1 MPSTIVLPSGDTV
14 CVDNEPLLIGRD
26 AVCQVSLPHET
37 ALRPQHAKITR
48 IANRWL
54 IESLG
59 DWLIQVGNAPPAHKN
74 WLQPGDVIRLSEH
87 GPTIVF
93 EPLKTK
99 GVVDQPPAPLIEFP
113 PNSAPSTPIHQQTT
127 ITRTEMPSQWYYAQG
142 DQTHGPIPSAELKC
156 LATLGQLRP
165 TDLVWGDGMGTWAAA
180 STIKG
185 LFSAVPSPVVAT
197 RGPSPL
203 QQTPIASQHP
213 PHAQATVSLTEGT
226 PTIADQ
232 WYYAQQGQ
240 QKGPLS
246 EEQLRQLATSGQI
259 QPTDLAWK
267 QGMASWM
274 PASQIQG
281 LIFPQSACVTT
292 SMYCRNCGK
301 PVDARAVACVSCGLV
316 PSNGNNYCRIC
327 GANTHPAAIVCV
339 KCGISTKGG
348 VSSGSC
354 SKSKVVAGLFAI
366 FLGGL
371 GIHKF
376 YLGFTIPG
384 LVFLL
389 TNTVGLVLTM
399 WMLFLPNILLHL
411 IALVEGVIYLT
422 RSDEEFERLYV
433 AKRKQWF

>member
-1 MPSTIVLPSGDTV
+1 M
-14 CVDNEPLLIGRD
+14 
-26 AVCQVSLPHET
+26 
-37 ALRPQHAKITR
+37 
-48 IANRWL
+48 
-54 IESLG
+54 
-59 DWLIQVGNAPPAHKN
+59 
-74 WLQPGDVIRLSEH
+74 
-87 GPTIVF
+87 
-93 EPLKTK
+93 
-99 GVVDQPPAPLIEFP
+99 
-113 PNSAPSTPIHQQTT
+113 
-127 ITRTEMPSQWYYAQG
+127 
-142 DQTHGPIPSAELKC
+142 
-156 LATLGQLRP
+156 
-165 TDLVWGDGMGTWAAA
+165 
-180 STIKG
+180 
-185 LFSAVPSPVVAT
+185 FSAVPSPVVAT

-327 GANTHPAAIVCV
+327 GANTHPSRHRLRKMRYIDQGWCI
-339 KCGISTKGG
+339 KRLMLKKQGG
-348 VSSGSC
+348 RGALRHFFGWSWHSQVLSRFHDPRTRVLANEYGWAGFDNVDAFPAKYSSSSIATGGRCHLSHEERRRVRATVRREEEA
-354 SKSKVVAGLFAI
+354 VVLNSLA
-366 FLGGL
+366 
-371 GIHKF
+371 
-376 YLGFTIPG
+376 
-384 LVFLL
+384 
-389 TNTVGLVLTM
+389 
-399 WMLFLPNILLHL
+399 
-411 IALVEGVIYLT
+411 T
-422 RSDEEFERLYV
+422 RSEG
-433 AKRKQWF
+433 APS